1 LGTSLLK
8 AFVSLAR
15 QRGIA
20 RAFLQVEADNA
31 PALGLYRRFGFA
43 TAWTY
48 HYWKAP
54 V

>member
-1 LGTSLLK
+1 
-8 AFVSLAR
+8 LAW
-15 QRGIA
+15 QRGIT

-31 PALGLYRRFGFA
+31 PALGLYRRFGFT

-54 V
+54 D